1 MFEFEYL
8 ITFHEYFQFVKNDD
22 ILEIDDV
29 ISCQV
34 LLCHCERFK
43 FSEGLLLTYL
53 PPAHLRLSLSAVS
66 CGLRSQQVFGFQSKS
81 DQGPRRLCAAVHFL
95 YSPITLGL
103 TSERKGPVS
112 INKPGKRRVKI

>member
-1 MFEFEYL
+1 MYVWVWVSYYFAW
-8 ITFHEYFQFVKNDD
+8 TFGKNDD

-53 PPAHLRLSLSAVS
+53 PPPHLRLSLSAVS
-66 CGLRSQQVFGFQSKS
+66 CGLWSQQVFGFQSKS
-81 DQGPRRLCAAVHFL
+81 DKGPRRLCSAVHYL
-95 YSPITLGL
+95 YSPDTLGL
-103 TSERKGPVS
+103 TAERIGPVS
-112 INKPGKRRVKI
+112 IYKPGKRRVNI